1 LVANLLCDGHHGK
14 AQIVLNPPPS
24 APDRLAA
31 GHEAAHAEQEVSMTP
46 THSQPLATKRVR
58 ADWVRRGIF
67 AAVVFGTTALLTP
80 AVADKLIFS
89 DLEDDGSVTE
99 LYQSADGHIWAIFIS
114 ADGKTYTVYDPS
126 NPNPDGDETGA
137 GTHSSKPDVVGM
149 IKSGEATY
157 TVRLA
162 PADSPEL
169 MAQLRSVLDGGGLG
183 PHYNPGDDDNG
194 RGPGSAPTHS
204 MEVKKTDAEIHQ
216 EIVVANE
223 IAGELATLGAAM
235 GDGSEGGGE
244 SPTGFNKSGSPGGT
258 GGDEG
263 NYTEGQN
270 KTVGKTEK
278 DLLGAKPEVV
288 NPPHQSNGGRSATGG
303 GSVAGGAAGGAA
315 HNAAGAH
322 G

>member
-1 LVANLLCDGHHGK
+1 MLGA
-14 AQIVLNPPPS
+14 
-24 APDRLAA
+24 
-31 GHEAAHAEQEVSMTP
+31 
-46 THSQPLATKRVR
+46 
-58 ADWVRRGIF
+58 
-67 AAVVFGTTALLTP
+67 TALLTP

-99 LYQSADGHIWAIFIS
+99 LYQSDDGHIWAIFIS

-137 GTHSSKPDVVGM
+137 GSHSSKPDVVGM
-149 IKSGEATY
+149 IKSGDATY
-157 TVRLA
+157 KVRLA

-169 MAQLRSVLDGGGLG
+169 MSHLRGVLDGGGLG

-194 RGPGSAPTHS
+194 RGPGSAPSHG
-204 MEVKKTDAEIHQ
+204 MEVKKTDAEIRQ
-216 EIVVANE
+216 EIAVANE
-223 IAGELATLGAAM
+223 IAGELATLAGSM
-235 GDGSEGGGE
+235 GDGSEGSGE

-258 GGDEG
+258 GDDQG

-278 DLLGAKPEVV
+278 DLLGAKPELV
-288 NPPHQSNGGRSATGG
+288 NPPHNSTGGRT
-303 GSVAGGAAGGAA
+303 AAGGAA
-315 HNAAGAH
+315 AGGGGAGAGSAHTGGAFGGH